1 MMITLAVGAMAAAMA
16 AWLIV
21 RKRAPRFCVWLA
33 LIAGLTVGAGV
44 LGGMAHR
51 IAAALAQAGSRG
63 SAVLFGV
70 VVPAIIGM
78 LVICELVYVMRKKKG
93 GKPHRIW
100 HPVLAF
106 LAPALLLAAGGIFA
120 TIAGWADQA
129 VDVVPALMSS
139 FTAR

>member
-1 MMITLAVGAMAAAMA
+1 MWTLTVGGMAAALT
-16 AWLIV
+16 AWLIA
-21 RKRAPRFCVWLA
+21 RKKAPKLSVWLA

-44 LGGMAHR
+44 LGGMAHK
-51 IAAALAQAGSRG
+51 IATALAQAGSRG

-78 LVICELVYVMRKKKG
+78 LVVCELVYVMRKKKG

-120 TIAGWADQA
+120 TIAGWANTG
-129 VDVVPALMSS
+129 VDVIPAFMSS
-139 FTAR
+139 FNSR